1 MSDLDILHVFA
12 DTGAENPCL
21 SRYGEILRVGLNAKQ
36 NQYSEAIQADAR
48 ALPIQD
54 DVTFDIGWFHPPCGG
69 VSPMSD
75 MKGGSRE
82 DWPDLIPEAREI
94 AHKHCDEWVIE
105 NKPRDSLDAE
115 VVLDGHMFNLDIEY
129 KRAFETSFPVE
140 QPPRQNKLA
149 GAQPFF
155 YTELSAG
162 EWVAIKG
169 STTEFSKQHLAKNT
183 IPSAYIDYI
192 MRHYFAAIDT
202 GTRPDYSNYDKEMD
216 AKRAKQA
223 NASLGDFE

>member
-1 MSDLDILHVFA
+1 MKILHCFA

-21 SRYGEILRVGLNAKQ
+21 SRYGEILRVGLDAKP
-36 NQYSEAIQADAR
+36 NGYSEAIQADAR

-75 MKGGSRE
+75 TGDGSRE

-94 AHKHCDEWVIE
+94 ARKHCDHYVIE

-115 VVLDGHMFNLDIEY
+115 VTLTGHMFNLDIEY
-129 KRAFETSFPVE
+129 KRAFETSFSVE
-140 QPPRQNKLA
+140 QPAMQNKLA

-155 YTELSAG
+155 YTELSGA
-162 EWVAIKG
+162 EWAAIKG

-183 IPSAYIDYI
+183 IPAAYIDYI
-192 MRHYFAAIDT
+192 MRHYFAAVDAES
-202 GTRPDYSNYDKEMD
+202 RPDYSEYDKEMD